1 MADMREVVIVDGLR
15 TPFAKA
21 GADLAPVSAQ
31 DLGTTALRAL
41 MDRLELA
48 DGLSSK
54 ARVKVD
60 EVCFGNVGGPVD
72 AANIGRVIALNAGV
86 HRSIPA
92 YTVQRN
98 CASGME
104 SIHQAFLKIA
114 MGEADVMLVGGTES
128 MSNYPLLFN
137 EKMKGLFVN
146 LMMAKSMGQRLGA
159 IAKFRPDY
167 LKPVIALQEGLT
179 DPVCGLNMGLTA
191 ENLARDF
198 AISREEQD
206 AFAIHSHNKAIKAQE
221 NGVMAEEITPAFVGP
236 KFKKHVETDIGP
248 RKGLTPE
255 KMAKLKPYFDRKNG
269 TVTVGN
275 ACPVTDGAV
284 ALALMTREK
293 AEGAGY
299 KILGKI
305 KSATFAGLAPDRMG
319 LGPVYASAKALDQ
332 AGMKMKDMDIIEVN
346 EAFAAQVIAVQ
357 KASDSKKYCSEHL
370 GRSDALGEIDPAKL
384 NVNGGAIAFGHPVGS
399 SGSRIVLT
407 ALKELNRSNKQ
418 FALSTLCIGGGQG
431 GAVVLERNA

>member
-1 MADMREVVIVDGLR
+1 MAEMREVVIVDGLR

-31 DLGTTALRAL
+31 DLGSMALRAL

-72 AANIGRVIALNAGV
+72 AANIARVIALNAGV
-86 HRSIPA
+86 HRAIPG

-104 SIHQAFLKIA
+104 SIAQAFMKIA
-114 MGEADVMLVGGTES
+114 TGQADVMLVGGTES

-137 EKMKGLFVN
+137 EKMKGLFMN
-146 LMMAKSMGQRLGA
+146 LMMARTMGARLGA
-159 IAKFRPDY
+159 VSKFRPNF

-198 AISREEQD
+198 AITREEQD
-206 AFAIHSHNKAIKAQE
+206 AFAIHSHEKALAAQE
-221 NGVMAEEITPAFVGP
+221 AGRMAEEITPAFVGP
-236 KFKKHVETDIGP
+236 KFKKFVESDIGP
-248 RKGLTPE
+248 RAGLTSE

-275 ACPVTDGAV
+275 ACPITDGAV
-284 ALALMTREK
+284 ALAMMTREK

-299 KILGKI
+299 KILGTV
-305 KSATFAGLAPDRMG
+305 KSATFAGLEPERMG
-319 LGPVYASAKALDQ
+319 LGPVYASKKALDQ
-332 AGMKMKDMDIIEVN
+332 AGMKLNQMDVIEVN
-346 EAFAAQVIAVQ
+346 EAFAAQVIAVS
-357 KASDSKKYCSEHL
+357 KASASKKFCAEKMGMSE
-370 GRSDALGEIDPAKL
+370 ALGEIDPAKL
-384 NVNGGAIAFGHPVGS
+384 NMNGGAIAFGHPVGS

-407 ALKELNRSNKQ
+407 ALKQLQRSNKQ

-431 GAVVLERNA
+431 GAVVLERNV